1 MGGQGERVKDG
12 LENFQAQSLETA
24 VKVAIQS
31 LVRCAP
37 GQDKEKHQFSRDQ
50 LTREKGRT
58 PSVEMEGG
66 GVT

>member
-1 MGGQGERVKDG
+1 MKDG

-58 PSVEMEGG
+58 PR
-66 GVT
+66 